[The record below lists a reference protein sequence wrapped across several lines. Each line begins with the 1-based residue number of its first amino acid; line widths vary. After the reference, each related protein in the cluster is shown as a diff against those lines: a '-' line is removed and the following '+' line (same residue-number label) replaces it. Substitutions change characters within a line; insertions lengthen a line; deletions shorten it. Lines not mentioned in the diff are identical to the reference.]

1 MNFLDKDGIK
11 EERDGSSSVVSTFT
25 TTTTTTSTIS
35 RTQGKNAKNKRKTTS
50 KSKYSM
56 NIGLSRMITSVVD
69 TYDMLKNT
77 TEEQVTPQKKK
88 SAQDAPR
95 VSR

>member
-11 EERDGSSSVVSTFT
+11 EESDGSSSVVSTFT
-25 TTTTTTSTIS
+25 TITTTTTS

-69 TYDMLKNT
+69 TYNMLKNT